1 MMKRVRMVTGPEDVS
16 LRKGRHRQDMVTTF
30 ISTFISEDNFNL
42 FIIIPEGRRGTMRN
56 KLWDGT

>member
-1 MMKRVRMVTGPEDVS
+1 MVTGPEDVS